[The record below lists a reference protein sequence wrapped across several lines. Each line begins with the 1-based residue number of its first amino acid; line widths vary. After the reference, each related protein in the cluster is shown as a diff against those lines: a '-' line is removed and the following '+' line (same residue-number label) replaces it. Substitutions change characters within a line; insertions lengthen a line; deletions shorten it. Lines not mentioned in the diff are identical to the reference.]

1 MAQYFISDAVR
12 LLFEVEVVGLPYEA
26 AFADVTSDS
35 TRERIGI
42 ISQDLISQFNDG
54 TFQFELTSVEIF
66 ALR

>member
-1 MAQYFISDAVR
+1 MAQYFILDAVR
-12 LLFEVEVVGLPYEA
+12 LLFEVEVVGLTYEA

-35 TRERIGI
+35 ARENIAM